1 MIFNNSKRPIL
12 PLNNNVF
19 TRFLP
24 WLVGFMVYIAIL
36 ILSVSFISQSIGE
49 KWTAGITKN
58 LSVQILYD
66 ENISD
71 NKRAEILDRATIMIS
86 QTQGVQYARALSRK
100 ELNALLAPWLGGGLN
115 YTNLPIPDMIDV
127 QIEKGVDIDIK
138 LIEDNLSKVTEDIII
153 DNHQEWRQKVQTI
166 IKSIRNIIGILTTL
180 IFICSIFM
188 VIAGTH
194 GLMSMNKDTINMLLI
209 MGATDKF
216 ISSDFCNHAFFL
228 GLKGSIGGFLFAM
241 LTVLSLWVI
250 GQQAGSPLDL
260 QQYMSLASFIPITV
274 LISTISAFL
283 TVKTTL
289 KKRFNGVEKI

>member
-1 MIFNNSKRPIL
+1 MTFNNSKRPIL
-12 PLNNNVF
+12 PLNNNAF

-71 NKRAEILDRATIMIS
+71 TKREEILDRATIMVT
-86 QTQGVQYARALSRK
+86 QTKGVQYARALSRK

-127 QIEKGVDIDIK
+127 QIEDGVDVDIQ
-138 LIEDNLSKVTEDIII
+138 LIKKNLSKVTKNIII
-153 DNHQEWRQKVQTI
+153 DDHQEWRQKVQTI
-166 IKSIRNIIGILTTL
+166 IKSIRNVIGVLTAL
-180 IFICSIFM
+180 IFISSIFM

-194 GLMSMNKDTINMLLI
+194 GLMSMNKDTVHTLII
-209 MGATDKF
+209 MGATDNF
-216 ISSDFCNHAFFL
+216 IAGDFCKHAFSI
-228 GLKGSIGGFLFAM
+228 GLKGSVGGYLCAM
-241 LTVLSLWVI
+241 LTILSLWII
-250 GQQAGSPLDL
+250 GKQAGSPLDL
-260 QQYMSLASFIPITV
+260 QKYIYLAFFIPITT
-274 LISTISAFL
+274 LISTMSAFI
-283 TVKTTL
+283 TVQKIL
-289 KKRFNGVEKI
+289 KKS